1 LEEFGEI
8 MKRLIVTLALS
19 LAVASIASATT
30 ILVSWDS
37 SALAASSG
45 RSPFQLD
52 FGLNNNGTLNNNTI
66 TLSNFTGATV
76 GAGSTIGG
84 ATFVTTAGQ
93 LSTVTLTDSANL
105 NYATIDWTPGALI
118 SFTLSTT
125 DIADSP
131 FPDGFQWGVFDNTNN
146 YIGTTGIVS
155 ELLSFDLGPKPTVNT
170 YGHSAS
176 ESMQFP
182 APTATLVAATPE
194 PTTWLLVGMG
204 GLMLGI
210 QRRFRR

>member
-1 LEEFGEI
+1 
-8 MKRLIVTLALS
+8 MKKLLVIFALAIGIAS
-19 LAVASIASATT
+19 LASATT
-30 ILVSWDS
+30 ILVTWDS

-52 FGLNNNGTLNNNTI
+52 FGLNEGGTLGNNTI

-93 LSTVTLTDSANL
+93 LSTVTLTDSSNL

-118 SFTLSTT
+118 SFTISTT

-131 FPDGFQWGVFDNTNN
+131 FPDSFQWGVFDNTNN
-146 YIGTTGIVS
+146 YIGTTGLVS
-155 ELLSFDLGPKPTVNT
+155 ELLSFDLGPIPTVNT
-170 YGHSAS
+170 YGHSS
-176 ESMQFP
+176 TESMQFP
-182 APTATLVAATPE
+182 APTATVVSATPE

-204 GLMLGI
+204 GLMLAV
-210 QRRFRR
+210 RRRIRM

>member
-1 LEEFGEI
+1 
-8 MKRLIVTLALS
+8 MKRIIVALLLAM
-19 LAVASIASATT
+19 AVASIASATT

-93 LSTVTLTDSANL
+93 LSSVTLNDSSNL

-118 SFTLSTT
+118 SFTISTT
-125 DIADSP
+125 DVVDSP
-131 FPDGFQWGVFDNTNN
+131 FPDSFQWGVFDNTNN
-146 YIGTTGIVS
+146 YIGTTGLGS
-155 ELLSFDLGPKPTVNT
+155 ELLSFDLGPNPTVGT
-170 YGHSAS
+170 FGHSS
-176 ESMQFP
+176 TESMQFP
-182 APTATLVAATPE
+182 APTATIVGVATPE
-194 PTTWLLVGMG
+194 PTTWLLVGVG

-210 QRRFRR
+210 RRRFRR